1 MRMALYAQRNG
12 MKVHKPKIYVPVSE
26 MVDDMTRKVL
36 AETFGDGL
44 MDAYGSSE
52 TGSCIIQVPGS
63 DLYYINSDTHVV
75 NIYDE
80 DYHLA
85 DEGKVIITTLFKKDF
100 PIINYE
106 IGDRASSVTLDG
118 VRYIKNIKGRV
129 NDLVR
134 HEHGDETSALELM
147 KIPNGI
153 VGIAQFRY
161 IQESYHDM
169 RIQLVKDPANNAHTK
184 EEIED
189 FFSKKMAELFGDE
202 FKLHFD
208 WLDVIPPDENG
219 KMRCFA
225 CKM

>member
-1 MRMALYAQRNG
+1 M
-12 MKVHKPKIYVPVSE
+12 
-26 MVDDMTRKVL
+26 
-36 AETFGDGL
+36 
-44 MDAYGSSE
+44 
-52 TGSCIIQVPGS
+52 
-63 DLYYINSDTHVV
+63 

-80 DYHLA
+80 EQHLA

-106 IGDRASSVTLDG
+106 IGDRASSVMVNG

-134 HEHGDETSALELM
+134 HEHSDETSALELM

-189 FFSKKMAELFGDE
+189 FFQKKMADLFGEE
-202 FKLHFD
+202 FQLHFD

-225 CKM
+225 CKMQ

>member
-1 MRMALYAQRNG
+1 
-12 MKVHKPKIYVPVSE
+12 
-26 MVDDMTRKVL
+26 MTRKVL

-52 TGSCIIQVPGS
+52 TGSCIIQVPGA

-80 DYHLA
+80 DMQLA
-85 DEGKVIITTLFKKDF
+85 DEERWSLQPYLKRISRLSII
-100 PIINYE
+100 E

-118 VRYIKNIKGRV
+118 VRYIKTIKGRV

-153 VGIAQFRY
+153 VGTCTVPLYPGIL
-161 IQESYHDM
+161 S
-169 RIQLVKDPANNAHTK
+169 
-184 EEIED
+184 
-189 FFSKKMAELFGDE
+189 
-202 FKLHFD
+202 
-208 WLDVIPPDENG
+208 
-219 KMRCFA
+219 
-225 CKM
+225 